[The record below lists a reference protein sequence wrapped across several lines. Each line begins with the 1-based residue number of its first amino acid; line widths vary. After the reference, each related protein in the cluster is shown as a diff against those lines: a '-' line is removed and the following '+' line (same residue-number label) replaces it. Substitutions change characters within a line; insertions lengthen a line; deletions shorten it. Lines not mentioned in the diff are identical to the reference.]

1 MFSILNNLN
10 YKTSAK
16 NFKMNYTDNKIN
28 FIPSFHT
35 DIIINEWINYTNEN
49 KVPQYIINSLYD
61 VKTFIAVNKY
71 ETNTILIAWCPKKYV
86 GEKIKVSYII
96 VGKIINRIFYIE
108 RIAQNPIFIDLNIN
122 SKQLLIDLNNTI
134 NKNYIIKIN
143 YDKLYDYDKRYLLSF
158 NY

>member
-1 MFSILNNLN
+1 MFNLLNNLN
-10 YKTSAK
+10 YKSRSR
-16 NFKMNYTDNKIN
+16 NIKMEYIDNKIN

-71 ETNTILIAWCPKKYV
+71 ETNTILIAWCPNKYV
-86 GEKIKVSYII
+86 NERIKVSYII

-122 SKQLLIDLNNTI
+122 SKQLLIDLNDTI

-143 YDKLYDYDKRYLLSF
+143 YDKLYDYDKRYLLSW